1 MRSFSLFVS
10 IALLAG
16 ASTACA
22 GKGYVNASTDEV
34 AQRVVALSQQLDESE
49 SQIDRNTAGISGVGQ
64 TANAARRTADLAAA
78 SAAAANETARA
89 ASAAAEALTARR
101 LLFEVVLR
109 ESASDFQFGLATIP
123 ETARARID
131 ALVEQVKTN
140 AVGGYFEIEGHADA
154 TGPQGVN
161 DRLGLRRAEA
171 VKRYLYETHA
181 VPLHTINVI
190 SYGESQPAA
199 PNTTREGRA
208 QNRRVVIK
216 VLG

>member
-1 MRSFSLFVS
+1 MRSFCLFVS

-22 GKGYVNASTDEV
+22 GKGYVNASSDEV
-34 AQRVVALSQQLDESE
+34 REGLVALSQQLEERE
-49 SQIDRNTAGISGVGQ
+49 SQIDRNTAGISDVSQ

-89 ASAAAEALTARR
+89 ASAAAEELTGRR
-101 LLFEVVLR
+101 LLYEVVLT

-123 ETARARID
+123 EAARARID
-131 ALVEQVKTN
+131 TFVEQVKTN
-140 AVGGYFEIEGHADA
+140 PAGGYFEIEGHADA
-154 TGPQGVN
+154 TGPEDVN

-181 VPLHTINVI
+181 LPLHTISVI
-190 SYGESQPAA
+190 SYGESQPVA

>member
-34 AQRVVALSQQLDESE
+34 RERVVALSQQLEESE
-49 SQIDRNTAGISGVGQ
+49 SQIDRNTAGISKVGQ
-64 TANAARRTADLAAA
+64 TANAARRTANLAVT
-78 SAAAANETARA
+78 SAEAANETARA
-89 ASAAAEALTARR
+89 ASATAEALAAGR
-101 LLFEVVLR
+101 LLFEVVLT

-123 ETARARID
+123 ETAKARID
-131 ALVEQVKTN
+131 ASVEQVKTN
-140 AVGGYFEIEGHADA
+140 AAGGYFEIEGHADS
-154 TGPQGVN
+154 TGPEGWN

-181 VPLHTINVI
+181 LPLHTISVI
-190 SYGESQPAA
+190 SYGESQSVA

>member
-22 GKGYVNASTDEV
+22 GKNV
-34 AQRVVALSQQLDESE
+34 ATNDVRERVVALSQQLEESD
-49 SQIDRNTAGISGVGQ
+49 SQIDRNTAGISEVSQ

-89 ASAAAEALTARR
+89 ASATAEALSVGR
-101 LLFEVVLR
+101 LQFEVVLT

-123 ETARARID
+123 EAGKAKID
-131 ALVEQVKTN
+131 AFVEQVKTN
-140 AVGGYFEIEGHADA
+140 LAGGHFEIEGHADS
-154 TGPQGVN
+154 TGPDGVN

-171 VKRYLYETHA
+171 VKRCLHDMHA
-181 VPLHTINVI
+181 LPLHTINVI

-208 QNRRVVIK
+208 QNRRVVLK

>member
-10 IALLAG
+10 IALLAS

-34 AQRVVALSQQLDESE
+34 RERVVALSQQLEDSE
-49 SQIDRNTAGISGVGQ
+49 SQIDRNTAGIREVGQ
-64 TANAARRTADLAAA
+64 TANAARRTADLAVA
-78 SAAAANETARA
+78 SAEAANETARA
-89 ASAAAEALTARR
+89 ARATAEALAARR
-101 LLFEVVLR
+101 LVLDVVLT

-123 ETARARID
+123 ETAKARID
-131 ALVEQVKTN
+131 AFVEQVKTTG
-140 AVGGYFEIEGHADA
+140 AGGYFEIEGHADS
-154 TGPQGVN
+154 TGPDGWN
-161 DRLGLRRAEA
+161 EGLGLRRAEA

-181 VPLHTINVI
+181 LPLHTISVI
-190 SYGESQPAA
+190 SYGESQPVA
-199 PNTTREGRA
+199 PNTTSEGRA